1 MNSIEKRLERLES
14 LVLPEEQLTESEQV
28 INFSVKPALVDV
40 KITRSGSRETIPA
53 GESTFPEDEPAFSLI
68 VGKPRRRK
76 GKYKPGETLFRG
88 AKESLNDFTKRV
100 KESFNKIHNHNERCY
115 HEHVTICTK

>member
-14 LVLPEEQLTESEQV
+14 LVLPEDQFNEDEQI

-40 KITRSGSRETIPA
+40 KITRSKSHETIPA
-53 GESTFPEDEPAFSLI
+53 GESCFPIDEPAFSLI
-68 VGKPRRRK
+68 VGLPRRRK

-88 AKESLNDFTKRV
+88 AGESLKDFMERV
-100 KESFNKIHNHNERCY
+100 RKSFNRIYNH
-115 HEHVTICTK
+115 

>member
-1 MNSIEKRLERLES
+1 MNSIEKRLERLER
-14 LVLPEEQLTESEQV
+14 LVLGEEQLTEDEQI

-40 KITRSGSRETIPA
+40 KITRSKSHETIPA
-53 GESTFPEDEPAFSLI
+53 GEAYFPIDEPAFSLI

-100 KESFNKIHNHNERCY
+100 KESFNKIHNH
-115 HEHVTICTK
+115 